1 MIHMLKPRMRA
12 AGTAVLVAA
21 FLAQMAAP
29 AGAQVAVIR
38 GKLQDQAG
46 NPMAGYPIIL
56 ENSDSAAK
64 GYSGNIG
71 FTSET
76 GDFSVAVD
84 QPGQYDAILPNVPGG
99 VLGQFEVAPEDL
111 LPAGEAKAPQDLG
124 TIYLPTKG
132 AWR

>member
-1 MIHMLKPRMRA
+1 MTRLGTVLALAFACGSP
-12 AGTAVLVAA
+12 AGT
-21 FLAQMAAP
+21 
-29 AGAQVAVIR
+29 QVAMIQ
-38 GKLQDQAG
+38 GKLQDADGKPVAG
-46 NPMAGYPIIL
+46 FPIIL
-56 ENSDSAAK
+56 ENADSAAK

-76 GDFSVAVD
+76 GEFAVAVD

-99 VLGQFEVAPEDL
+99 ILGQFEVAPEDL
-111 LPAGEAKAPQDLG
+111 QPTNEVKAPQDLG